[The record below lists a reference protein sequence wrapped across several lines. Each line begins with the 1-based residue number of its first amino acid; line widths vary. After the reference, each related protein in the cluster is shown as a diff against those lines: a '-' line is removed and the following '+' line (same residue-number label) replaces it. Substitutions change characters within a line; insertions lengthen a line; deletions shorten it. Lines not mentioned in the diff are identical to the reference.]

1 MSTAQPDGERTDGG
15 GTAAELIVYTRP
27 GCPFCTSLRAGLR
40 RQELEFR
47 EIDIWQEQ
55 GAAAAVRA
63 LADGN
68 ETVPT
73 VVLGDWSAV
82 NPSASQVL
90 DAVREH
96 APELLPET
104 KPGIVSGTLNAL
116 GLRRTDH

>member
-1 MSTAQPDGERTDGG
+1 MSAAQPDGERTDEG
-15 GTAAELIVYTRP
+15 GTGAELIVYTRP

-40 RQELEFR
+40 RQDLEFR

-55 GAAAAVRA
+55 SAAAAVRA
-63 LADGN
+63 IADGN

-73 VVLGDWSAV
+73 VVLGAWSAV

-96 APELLPET
+96 APELLPES
-104 KPGIVSGTLNAL
+104 KPGLVSGALNAL
-116 GLRRTDH
+116 GLRQHER